1 MMRLD
6 IAQQIFNSM
15 APVFLL
21 IFVGWLAV
29 HKKIVGKDAKKVCST
44 MVSDFVFPALLFNE
58 TYKAKPEE
66 VFNGTWILAFSIAM
80 CSMWVLG
87 YVVNKVVL
95 RKDIRA
101 SSMSAMLCSFPNMGG
116 MGIPFLALLI
126 GASSAISVAVA
137 NVIVAISVIPVT
149 LFLLELGAVAMD
161 SQSRGKGLQIFAS
174 AIVKALKKPIVF
186 SVILGLMVSV
196 SGLSSHLPKFIVS
209 TLEIS
214 AKSCNFV
221 SLFAVGVAIYG
232 TKVALTKKLTLNL
245 LLKCL
250 INPAIVWT
258 LVVVFGITGAR
269 AEEMIFLL
277 AMPTATTATILAYQW
292 NVEEQEASSLYM
304 ATTALSIIVLPTLL
318 VLMKMYVPGVA

>member
-1 MMRLD
+1 MRLD
-6 IAQQIFNSM
+6 IALQIFNSM

-21 IFVGWLAV
+21 IFIGWLAV
-29 HKKIVGKDAKKVCST
+29 HRKIVGKEAKKVCST

-58 TYKAKPEE
+58 TYKAKPSE
-66 VFNGTWILAFSIAM
+66 VFNGTWIVAFSLAM

-87 YVVNKVVL
+87 YVLNKAVL
-95 RKDIRA
+95 RKDIRESA
-101 SSMSAMLCSFPNMGG
+101 MSAMLCSFPNMGG

-137 NVIVAISVIPVT
+137 NVIVAISIIPAT
-149 LFLLELGAVAMD
+149 LFLLELGTVAM
-161 SQSRGKGLQIFAS
+161 SNESRGKGLQILAS
-174 AIVKALKKPIVF
+174 AIIKALKKPIVY
-186 SVILGLMVSV
+186 SVILGLLVSL
-196 SGLSSHLPKFIVS
+196 SGLSAHLPKFIVS
-209 TLEIS
+209 TLDIA

-245 LLKCL
+245 LLKCI
-250 INPAIVWT
+250 INPGIVWT
-258 LVVVFGITGAR
+258 LVMVFGLTGPR

-292 NVEEQEASSLYM
+292 NVQEQEASSLYM
-304 ATTALSIIVLPTLL
+304 ATTALSIIVLPALL
-318 VLMKMYVPGVA
+318 VLMKLYIPGVA